1 MTRAE
6 LAHAIN
12 KSSCG
17 LDSKLPCDE
26 ERIRRWE
33 AGDVTWPS
41 AGYRKALQEV
51 TGLDPQELGF
61 SPPRKQNGHKLIAAA
76 NTLETEGELF
86 STMELARLLDGADV
100 GVGTLDSLE
109 EAADLLSRSYPK
121 TPSPVLKA
129 RIKKRLEHVINLLGK
144 RITIDQHRKLLVIA
158 GWMTALL
165 GCVHYDMREHE
176 EAETARQIAQHMAK
190 EANEPDLLAW
200 TYEMAAWFA
209 LVENRYE
216 DVIEAAEIGLQV
228 KDTESVGVQLN
239 LQKAKGYA
247 RLADSRETQ
256 RALTDAAAIL
266 AKLPPPEHP
275 DHHFVFDHSKWMH
288 YAATIYTWLG
298 DDRKAK
304 EHATE
309 VINGHLRPD
318 GTSRAPMRTAEAR
331 LSLATVHAR
340 EGDLE
345 GAVTFAKS
353 AYEFDT
359 KPMSDL
365 LSRGQDLSRILH
377 SRYGDHSLVAEFRE
391 YLADMAAR

>member
-61 SPPRKQNGHKLIAAA
+61 SPPHKQNGHKLIAAA

-100 GVGTLDSLE
+100 GAGTLDSLE

-165 GCVHYDMREHE
+165 GCVRYDMREHE
-176 EAETARQIAQHMAK
+176 EAEGADNKIAQHMAK

-216 DVIEAAEIGLQV
+216 DVIEAAEIGLEV
-228 KDTESVGVQLN
+228 KGHRECRSSAQP
-239 LQKAKGYA
+239 AKGK
-247 RLADSRETQ
+247 RLRT
-256 RALTDAAAIL
+256 
-266 AKLPPPEHP
+266 
-275 DHHFVFDHSKWMH
+275 
-288 YAATIYTWLG
+288 LG
-298 DDRKAK
+298 
-304 EHATE
+304 
-309 VINGHLRPD
+309 
-318 GTSRAPMRTAEAR
+318 
-331 LSLATVHAR
+331 
-340 EGDLE
+340 
-345 GAVTFAKS
+345 
-353 AYEFDT
+353 
-359 KPMSDL
+359 
-365 LSRGQDLSRILH
+365 
-377 SRYGDHSLVAEFRE
+377 
-391 YLADMAAR
+391 